1 MRRGLEIP
9 RLFRSVRAVILD
21 EVHTMLD
28 SERGVQLRSLLT
40 RLEAGNRAADPRIGL
55 SATLGDMNQARI
67 YLRPDDAT
75 SVQVVEAQGGEAEL
89 RLQQGYIAGGDDKS
103 LPAPTDMIAKHLF
116 EHLRGTD
123 NLAFAGSR
131 QSVEIYADRLRTLCE
146 DARLPQEFYPHH
158 ASLSR
163 EHREVVERRLKDG
176 KLPTTAIC
184 TSTLEL
190 RDRYW

>member
-1 MRRGLEIP
+1 
-9 RLFRSVRAVILD
+9 
-21 EVHTMLD
+21 
-28 SERGVQLRSLLT
+28 
-40 RLEAGNRAADPRIGL
+40 
-55 SATLGDMNQARI
+55 
-67 YLRPDDAT
+67 
-75 SVQVVEAQGGEAEL
+75 
-89 RLQQGYIAGGDDKS
+89 
-103 LPAPTDMIAKHLF
+103 MIAKHLF

-176 KLPTTAIC
+176 SCPPPQSVPQPWSWGSILVTSIALPRLVLLSAWH
-184 TSTLEL
+184 
-190 RDRYW
+190 R

>member
-1 MRRGLEIP
+1 
-9 RLFRSVRAVILD
+9 
-21 EVHTMLD
+21 
-28 SERGVQLRSLLT
+28 
-40 RLEAGNRAADPRIGL
+40 
-55 SATLGDMNQARI
+55 
-67 YLRPDDAT
+67 
-75 SVQVVEAQGGEAEL
+75 
-89 RLQQGYIAGGDDKS
+89 
-103 LPAPTDMIAKHLF
+103 MIAKHLF

-190 RDRYW
+190 GSILVTSIALPRLVLLSAWHR